1 MAERFRR
8 QSRKEASDG
17 KPSDLDWSR
26 MKRLLAARNLDSAS
40 WTSVFWFPKEQGM
53 PGRGSQT
60 FKKRQKE
67 QQRKEKQQEK
77 MAQRLARKDNPPPS
91 EDDNLTEAVA
101 QPGAEGAEGERRAEE
116 NGLNRALRDL

>member
-1 MAERFRR
+1 
-8 QSRKEASDG
+8 
-17 KPSDLDWSR
+17 
-26 MKRLLAARNLDSAS
+26 
-40 WTSVFWFPKEQGM
+40 M

-77 MAQRLARKDNPPPS
+77 MAQRLARKDNPPASPS
-91 EDDNLTEAVA
+91 DDENLTEVAA